1 MKRNYIFRSKLRNRT
16 PSRALVLGLAAS
28 IVVAPAAVAQ
38 SVPDTSAHSL
48 INLDL
53 GSVLA
58 TGIAANKAPG

>member
-1 MKRNYIFRSKLRNRT
+1 MKRDYIFRSKLRNRT

-38 SVPDTSAHSL
+38 SVPDTSAHSS

-53 GSVLA
+53 GSMLA
-58 TGIAANKAPG
+58 TGIAANEAPG